1 MFWNLIWDLA
11 NQSPLCGI
19 QSLINGFQVD
29 IGLGKV
35 EGELYSWC
43 NGMFPAWALN
53 QSCYSMVPV
62 SDCSVIVA
70 SSIDLL

>member
-1 MFWNLIWDLA
+1 MGEKKLKASSDDERKKKKTASKKFWNLIWDLA

-35 EGELYSWC
+35 EGELYS
-43 NGMFPAWALN
+43 
-53 QSCYSMVPV
+53 
-62 SDCSVIVA
+62 
-70 SSIDLL
+70 

>member
-1 MFWNLIWDLA
+1 MPEKKKKTASKKFWNLIWDLA

-35 EGELYSWC
+35 EGELYS
-43 NGMFPAWALN
+43 
-53 QSCYSMVPV
+53 
-62 SDCSVIVA
+62 
-70 SSIDLL
+70 